1 MKRYLL
7 DTGMAGDLIY
17 RRKDVYRRSQL
28 ARRRGDHIGISMPT
42 VGELI
47 AGAEYSATRD
57 RNLPLVQ
64 KGVRRLFIWPF
75 DLSAAQEYG
84 RVYAELRR
92 TGRTIGQIDMQIAA
106 IALMLS
112 NCTLVTADSDF
123 AGIPGL
129 RTEDWS

>member
-17 RRKDVYRRSQL
+17 RRKGVYQRSQL
-28 ARRRGDHIGISMPT
+28 ARRRGDHVGISMPT

-64 KGVRRLFIWPF
+64 KAVRRLFIWPF

-84 RVYAELRR
+84 RLYAELRR
-92 TGRTIGQIDMQIAA
+92 RGRIIGQIDMQIAA
-106 IALMLS
+106 IALKLS

-123 AGIPGL
+123 AAIPGL
-129 RTEDWS
+129 SIEDWS

>member
-28 ARRRGDHIGISMPT
+28 ARRQGDHIGTSMPT

-64 KGVRRLFIWPF
+64 NAVRRLFIWPF
-75 DLSAAQEYG
+75 ELSAAQEYG
-84 RVYAELRR
+84 RLYAELRR
-92 TGRTIGQIDMQIAA
+92 NGRTIGQIDMQIAA
-106 IALMLS
+106 IALKLG

-123 AGIPGL
+123 AGILGL